1 MPSSPTVID
10 MHGAQPHDVVVS
22 EYFTG
27 LRNMTRWSK
36 DAVEGHDQGFCVGQF
51 VEMDAIAK
59 KALERAFRC
68 PLIC

>member
-1 MPSSPTVID
+1 

-27 LRNMTRWSK
+27 LGPMTRWSK
-36 DAVEGHDQGFCVGQF
+36 DAVERHDQGFRVGQF
-51 VEMDAIAK
+51 VEKDDIAK
-59 KALERAFRC
+59 KALKRAFRC

>member
-1 MPSSPTVID
+1 
-10 MHGAQPHDVVVS
+10 MHGAKPHDVVVS

-27 LRNMTRWSK
+27 LGNMTRWSK
-36 DAVEGHDQGFCVGQF
+36 DAVEERDQGFRVGQF

-59 KALERAFRC
+59 KALESAFRF